1 MHTKSDEGGRCLPYL
16 LFRDN
21 KKTGKK
27 FKLLVAIYLL
37 RYIIRVTNTKGLAIM
52 IGYAKADRFW
62 EVEAESRFW
71 RVVEANGLESAV
83 ENVIETGEIDIDLLL
98 FDMWDNGEYT
108 PSDAE
113 ILAEVKNIVR

>member
-1 MHTKSDEGGRCLPYL
+1 ML
-16 LFRDN
+16 
-21 KKTGKK
+21 
-27 FKLLVAIYLL
+27 
-37 RYIIRVTNTKGLAIM
+37 
-52 IGYAKADRFW
+52 GYAKADRFW

-98 FDMWDNGEYT
+98 FDLWDNGEYKPT
-108 PSDAE
+108 DAE

>member
-1 MHTKSDEGGRCLPYL
+1 ML
-16 LFRDN
+16 
-21 KKTGKK
+21 
-27 FKLLVAIYLL
+27 
-37 RYIIRVTNTKGLAIM
+37 
-52 IGYAKADRFW
+52 GYAKADRFW

-98 FDMWDNGEYT
+98 FDMWDNGEYIPT
-108 PSDAE
+108 DAE

>member
-1 MHTKSDEGGRCLPYL
+1 
-16 LFRDN
+16 
-21 KKTGKK
+21 
-27 FKLLVAIYLL
+27 
-37 RYIIRVTNTKGLAIM
+37 M

>member
-1 MHTKSDEGGRCLPYL
+1 
-16 LFRDN
+16 
-21 KKTGKK
+21 
-27 FKLLVAIYLL
+27 
-37 RYIIRVTNTKGLAIM
+37 M

-98 FDMWDNGEYT
+98 FDMWDNGEHI

>member
-1 MHTKSDEGGRCLPYL
+1 ML
-16 LFRDN
+16 
-21 KKTGKK
+21 
-27 FKLLVAIYLL
+27 
-37 RYIIRVTNTKGLAIM
+37 
-52 IGYAKADRFW
+52 GYAKADRFW

-98 FDMWDNGEYT
+98 FDMWDNGEHIPT
-108 PSDAE
+108 DAE

>member
-1 MHTKSDEGGRCLPYL
+1 ML
-16 LFRDN
+16 
-21 KKTGKK
+21 
-27 FKLLVAIYLL
+27 
-37 RYIIRVTNTKGLAIM
+37 
-52 IGYAKADRFW
+52 GYAKADRFW

-98 FDMWDNGEYT
+98 FDMWDNGEYK

>member
-1 MHTKSDEGGRCLPYL
+1 
-16 LFRDN
+16 
-21 KKTGKK
+21 
-27 FKLLVAIYLL
+27 
-37 RYIIRVTNTKGLAIM
+37 M

-98 FDMWDNGEYT
+98 FDMWDNGEHIPT
-108 PSDAE
+108 DAE

>member
-1 MHTKSDEGGRCLPYL
+1 
-16 LFRDN
+16 
-21 KKTGKK
+21 
-27 FKLLVAIYLL
+27 
-37 RYIIRVTNTKGLAIM
+37 M

-62 EVEAESRFW
+62 EAEAESRFW

-83 ENVIETGEIDIDLLL
+83 ENVIETGEIDIDQLL
-98 FDMWDNGEYT
+98 FDMWDNGEHI